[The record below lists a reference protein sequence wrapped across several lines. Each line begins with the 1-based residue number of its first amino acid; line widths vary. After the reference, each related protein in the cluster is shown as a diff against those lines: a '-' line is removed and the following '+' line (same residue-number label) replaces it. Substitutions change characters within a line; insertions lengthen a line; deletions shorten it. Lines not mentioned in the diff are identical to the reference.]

1 LKSLDPLTS
10 RQKTILIALAVVIG
24 LTRLLAVAR
33 SLFDWDEALFVL
45 GMREY
50 DVVYHHP
57 HPPGYPLF
65 MALAKAVQLAGVAEF
80 RALQVVVVLGAL
92 ALFPTLV
99 ALARQ
104 IGFDFVT
111 AVCGAAIYAFLPNV
125 WVYGGT
131 GFSDVPAT
139 ALGFAACAL
148 LLRGRTDRRAYVLGA
163 IALGLAAGMRPPNL
177 LIGAVPALIAT
188 WYQRR
193 AWKTLLL
200 AMFLGGAIAA
210 GSYLGAAL
218 ASESIDRYR
227 EAVQLQSKWVRE
239 VDSYHNPHRAPLREL
254 AEVFFVWPVQQKQQ
268 MVGLTLFA
276 VISLVTA
283 IAKRRAAPLLTVAIF
298 TPFAI
303 MAWLHLDVQTAARY
317 AIPYMATHAL
327 LAADGFGILTGR
339 RARLQVGLCAA
350 VVAVFAVWTWPA
362 LALQRTRDSPPA
374 AALDWIRRNAAA
386 GQRVYINDG
395 IAPLGQ
401 VFLPDRPN
409 TTYFQKPEEISPL
422 TGDAWVL
429 DLTIVRD
436 AHNFVWPHTNPLWK
450 IIRRRNFESSVARAS
465 SRVVFGSGWHGD
477 EGSFRWMAGESVTT
491 LPAVRGSGKLWMRI
505 YVPNDALPAPPTI
518 EVRMNGATVERFVG
532 AGSTIEKSWT
542 VPSRQDAPNELRI
555 LTSAT
560 VNPLALGT
568 SPDGRDL
575 GLRIDGLSWSPM
587 P

>member
-1 LKSLDPLTS
+1 MKSLDPLTS
-10 RQKTILIALAVVIG
+10 RQKTIVIALSVAIG

-45 GMREY
+45 GVRDY

-65 MALAKAVQLAGVAEF
+65 MALAKAVHLIGVPEF
-80 RALQVVVVLGAL
+80 RSLQAIVVLGAV
-92 ALFPTLV
+92 ALFPALFF
-99 ALARQ
+99 LARQ

-111 AVCGAAIYAFLPNV
+111 AVCGAGIYAFLPNV

-148 LLRGRTDRRAYVLGA
+148 LLRGRTDRRAFVLGA

-177 LIGAVPALIAT
+177 LIGAVPALLAT
-188 WYQRR
+188 WHQRR
-193 AWKTLLL
+193 AWKTVLL
-200 AMFLGGAIAA
+200 AILLGGAIAA

-227 EAVQLQSKWVRE
+227 EAVRSQSKWVRE
-239 VDSYHNPHRAPLREL
+239 VDSYHNPHRAPLHDL
-254 AEVFFVWPVQQKQQ
+254 LEVFFLWPVRQQQQ
-268 MVGLTLFA
+268 MVGLSLFA
-276 VISLVTA
+276 VISLLAA
-283 IAKRRAAPLLTVAIF
+283 IAKRRAAPLLTLAIF
-298 TPFAI
+298 LPFAV
-303 MAWLHLDVQTAARY
+303 MAWLHLDVETAARY

-327 LAADGFGILTGR
+327 LAADGLGIISR
-339 RARLQVGLCAA
+339 RRMGLQAGLCAA

-362 LALQRTRDSPPA
+362 LTLQRTRDSPPF
-374 AALDWIRRNAAA
+374 AALDWIRRNARD
-386 GQRVYINDG
+386 GQRVYVNDG

-401 VFLPDRPN
+401 VVLPDRPN
-409 TTYFQKPEEISPL
+409 TTFFQKPEEISPL
-422 TGDAWVL
+422 TGEAWVL
-429 DLTIVRD
+429 DLTVVRD
-436 AHNFVWPHTNPLWK
+436 AHNFVWPRTNPLWK

-491 LPAVRGSGKLWMRI
+491 LPALRGSGKLWMRI
-505 YVPNDALPAPPTI
+505 YVPNDALPSPPTI
-518 EVRMNGATVERFVG
+518 EVRMNGATVERFI
-532 AGSTIEKSWT
+532 GSGTTIEKSWT

-555 LTSAT
+555 ITSAT

-575 GLRIDGLSWSPM
+575 GLRVDGLSWSPM
-587 P
+587 E